1 MCTCVKRKKGG
12 RGRGMCTEGLGT
24 EVEVRSS
31 VVLQKKG
38 NYGER
43 KKTSEL
49 MKGLGEKGQSVEC
62 LSDIYVREQQGT

>member
-1 MCTCVKRKKGG
+1 
-12 RGRGMCTEGLGT
+12 MCTEGLGT
-24 EVEVRSS
+24 EVEVHSS

-49 MKGLGEKGQSVEC
+49 MKRLGEKGQSVEC